1 MPSEDSPEAKYDRLK
16 RQLQESILREYPN
29 PERKGCPG
37 DSVVKR
43 LAALPLD
50 EPIERDP
57 YWHHLTHCAECYR
70 EFLAARAAATERD
83 RAPRRWMTWSLAAAA
98 VLLLVF
104 GFLAVRHFMRPQNAE
119 LAYRKTV
126 VKTESMQRGGE
137 GKESKPLILE
147 RDREELTFE
156 LPIGSKAGPYE
167 VRIRR
172 GDRIVLSKTAD
183 ASIVDGTT
191 AFTIRLDLSRF
202 DPGNYS
208 IDVRQVGFDWSYF
221 PVEIR

>member
-1 MPSEDSPEAKYDRLK
+1 MPSDSPEAKYDRLK

-37 DSVVKR
+37 DAVVKR
-43 LAALPLD
+43 LAALPPD

-57 YWHHLTHCAECYR
+57 NWHHLTHCAECYR
-70 EFLAARAAATERD
+70 EFLAARAAAKEQASAQRQ
-83 RAPRRWMTWSLAAAA
+83 WMTWGLAAAA

-119 LAYRKTV
+119 LAYRKRL
-126 VKTESMQRGGE
+126 VKTESMRRGGE

-172 GDRIVLSKTAD
+172 DDRVVLSKMAD

-191 AFTIRLDLSRF
+191 AFTVGLDLSRF